1 MRIET
6 YDEYLLAGERLKA
19 LGSAPADGVGQD
31 EFLNITTAMLD
42 YETREHP
49 ALARPPEITREVG
62 DG

>member
-6 YDEYLLAGERLKA
+6 YDDYLLAGERLKA
-19 LGSAPADGVGQD
+19 LGQIPPDGTGQD
-31 EFLNITTAMLD
+31 EFLDLTAAMLD

-49 ALARPPEITREVG
+49 ALSKQPLAVESG